1 MDIKIT
7 ELLINLN
14 EIKLIA
20 VMIFVTVLVLGVL
33 ILLKPLLKDIL
44 SIVIGKIFRNGNG
57 NGNGNG
63 NNHIKKRD

>member
-1 MDIKIT
+1 
-7 ELLINLN
+7 N

-44 SIVIGKIFRNGNG
+44 TIVICKIFKNGNG
-57 NGNGNG
+57 NGK
-63 NNHIKKRD
+63 NHIKKRD

>member
-20 VMIFVTVLVLGVL
+20 VMIFVTVLVLGGL
-33 ILLKPLLKDIL
+33 ILLEPLLKDIL
-44 SIVIGKIFRNGNG
+44 SIVIGKLFK
-57 NGNGNG
+57 NGNG
-63 NNHIKKRD
+63 NNNIQKRD

>member
-1 MDIKIT
+1 MDTIKLT

-20 VMIFVTVLVLGVL
+20 IMIFVTVLVLGVL

-44 SIVIGKIFRNGNG
+44 TIVIGKIFKNGNG
-57 NGNGNG
+57 NGK
-63 NNHIKKRD
+63 NHIKKRD

>member
-20 VMIFVTVLVLGVL
+20 VMIFVTVLVLGGL

-44 SIVIGKIFRNGNG
+44 SIVIGKLFK
-57 NGNGNG
+57 NGNG
-63 NNHIKKRD
+63 NNNIQKRD

>member
-20 VMIFVTVLVLGVL
+20 VMIFVTVLVLGGL

-44 SIVIGKIFRNGNG
+44 SIVIGKIFRNGNS
-57 NGNGNG
+57 NSNS
-63 NNHIKKRD
+63 NNHIKNQD

>member
-57 NGNGNG
+57 NGNGN
-63 NNHIKKRD
+63 NHIKKRD

>member
-1 MDIKIT
+1 MDSIKIT

-44 SIVIGKIFRNGNG
+44 TIVIGKLFKNGNG
-57 NGNGNG
+57 NGK
-63 NNHIKKRD
+63 NHIKKRD

>member
-1 MDIKIT
+1 MDTIKIT

-44 SIVIGKIFRNGNG
+44 TIVIGKIFKNGNG
-57 NGNGNG
+57 NGK
-63 NNHIKKRD
+63 NHIKKRD

>member
-20 VMIFVTVLVLGVL
+20 VMIFVTVLVLGGL

-44 SIVIGKIFRNGNG
+44 SIVIGKIFRNGNS
-57 NGNGNG
+57 NS
-63 NNHIKKRD
+63 NNHIKNQD

>member
-20 VMIFVTVLVLGVL
+20 VMIFVTVIVLGVL
-33 ILLKPLLKDIL
+33 ILLKPLLKD
-44 SIVIGKIFRNGNG
+44 
-57 NGNGNG
+57 
-63 NNHIKKRD
+63 

>member
-1 MDIKIT
+1 MDTIKLT

-44 SIVIGKIFRNGNG
+44 TIVIGKIFKNGNS
-57 NGNGNG
+57 NGK
-63 NNHIKKRD
+63 NHIKKRD

>member
-1 MDIKIT
+1 MDTIKLT

-33 ILLKPLLKDIL
+33 ILLKPLL
-44 SIVIGKIFRNGNG
+44 
-57 NGNGNG
+57 
-63 NNHIKKRD
+63 

>member
-7 ELLINLN
+7 ELLINLK

-20 VMIFVTVLVLGVL
+20 VMIFVTVLVLGEL

-57 NGNGNG
+57 N
-63 NNHIKKRD
+63 NHIKKRD

>member
-20 VMIFVTVLVLGVL
+20 VMIFVTVLVLGGL

-44 SIVIGKIFRNGNG
+44 SIIIGKLFRNGNG
-57 NGNGNG
+57 NGN
-63 NNHIKKRD
+63 NHTQKRD

>member
-1 MDIKIT
+1 MDTIKIT

-44 SIVIGKIFRNGNG
+44 FIVIGKFFRNGNG
-57 NGNGNG
+57 N
-63 NNHIKKRD
+63 NHGKKRD

>member
-1 MDIKIT
+1 DTIKLT

-44 SIVIGKIFRNGNG
+44 TIVIGKIFKNGNG
-57 NGNGNG
+57 NGK
-63 NNHIKKRD
+63 NHIKKRD

>member
-20 VMIFVTVLVLGVL
+20 VMIFVTVLVLGGL
-33 ILLKPLLKDIL
+33 IFLKPLLKDIL
-44 SIVIGKIFRNGNG
+44 SIVIGKLFK
-57 NGNGNG
+57 NGNG
-63 NNHIKKRD
+63 NNNIQKRD

>member
-1 MDIKIT
+1 MDTIKIT

-44 SIVIGKIFRNGNG
+44 SILISKLFR
-57 NGNGNG
+57 NGNG

>member
-20 VMIFVTVLVLGVL
+20 VMIFVTVLVLGGL

-44 SIVIGKIFRNGNG
+44 SIVIGKFFK
-57 NGNGNG
+57 NGNG
-63 NNHIKKRD
+63 NNNIQKRD

>member
-1 MDIKIT
+1 MDTIKLT

-44 SIVIGKIFRNGNG
+44 TIVIGKIFKNGNG
-57 NGNGNG
+57 NAK
-63 NNHIKKRD
+63 NHIKKRD

>member
-20 VMIFVTVLVLGVL
+20 VMIFVTVLVLGGL

-44 SIVIGKIFRNGNG
+44 SIVIGKIFK
-57 NGNGNG
+57 NGNG
-63 NNHIKKRD
+63 NNNIKKRD

>member
-1 MDIKIT
+1 MDTIKIT

-20 VMIFVTVLVLGVL
+20 VMIFATVIILGVL

-44 SIVIGKIFRNGNG
+44 SIVIGKIFRN
-57 NGNGNG
+57 
-63 NNHIKKRD
+63 

>member
-1 MDIKIT
+1 MDTIKLT

-44 SIVIGKIFRNGNG
+44 TIVIGKIFKNDNGNG
-57 NGNGNG
+57 K
-63 NNHIKKRD
+63 NHIKKRD

>member
-20 VMIFVTVLVLGVL
+20 VMIFVTVLVLGGL

-44 SIVIGKIFRNGNG
+44 SIVIGKIFRNGNS
-57 NGNGNG
+57 NSNSNS
-63 NNHIKKRD
+63 NNHIKNQD

>member
-20 VMIFVTVLVLGVL
+20 VMI
-33 ILLKPLLKDIL
+33 
-44 SIVIGKIFRNGNG
+44 
-57 NGNGNG
+57 
-63 NNHIKKRD
+63 

>member
-1 MDIKIT
+1 MDTIKLT

-44 SIVIGKIFRNGNG
+44 TIVIGKI
-57 NGNGNG
+57 
-63 NNHIKKRD
+63 

>member
-1 MDIKIT
+1 MDIKLT

-20 VMIFVTVLVLGVL
+20 VMIFVTVIVLGVL
-33 ILLKPLLKDIL
+33 FLLKPLLKDIL
-44 SIVIGKIFRNGNG
+44 SILIGKFFK

-63 NNHIKKRD
+63 NNGHIKK

>member
-1 MDIKIT
+1 MDTIKLT

-44 SIVIGKIFRNGNG
+44 TIVIGKIFKNG
-57 NGNGNG
+57 
-63 NNHIKKRD
+63 

>member
-1 MDIKIT
+1 MDTIKLT

-33 ILLKPLLKDIL
+33 ILLKPLLKD
-44 SIVIGKIFRNGNG
+44 
-57 NGNGNG
+57 
-63 NNHIKKRD
+63 

>member
-20 VMIFVTVLVLGVL
+20 VMIFVTVLVLGGL

-44 SIVIGKIFRNGNG
+44 SIVIGKIFKNGNS
-57 NGNGNG
+57 
-63 NNHIKKRD
+63 NNNSNNNVKNQD

>member
-1 MDIKIT
+1 MDTIKLT

-44 SIVIGKIFRNGNG
+44 TIVIGKIFKNGNG
-57 NGNGNG
+57 K
-63 NNHIKKRD
+63 NHIKKRD

>member
-1 MDIKIT
+1 MDTIKLT

-44 SIVIGKIFRNGNG
+44 TIVIGKIFKNGK
-57 NGNGNG
+57 
-63 NNHIKKRD
+63 NHIKKRD

>member
-20 VMIFVTVLVLGVL
+20 VMIFATVLIFGVL

-44 SIVIGKIFRNGNG
+44 TIAIGKIFKNGNG
-57 NGNGNG
+57 NDNTR
-63 NNHIKKRD
+63 IKKRD

>member
-1 MDIKIT
+1 MDTIKLT

-33 ILLKPLLKDIL
+33 ILLRPLLKDIL
-44 SIVIGKIFRNGNG
+44 TIVIGKIFKNGNG
-57 NGNGNG
+57 NGK
-63 NNHIKKRD
+63 NHIKKEINL

>member
-1 MDIKIT
+1 MDTIKLT

-44 SIVIGKIFRNGNG
+44 TIVIG
-57 NGNGNG
+57 
-63 NNHIKKRD
+63 

>member
-1 MDIKIT
+1 MDTIKLT

-20 VMIFVTVLVLGVL
+20 VMIFVTVLILGAL

-44 SIVIGKIFRNGNG
+44 TIVIGKIFKNGNG
-57 NGNGNG
+57 NGK
-63 NNHIKKRD
+63 NHIKKRD